1 MFEEFIAS
9 NILMKKQNQNM
20 NFSGK
25 KNKFVDETMSFT
37 NRQLFRPKR
46 GTCNDSFF
54 LKFCLKY

>member
-1 MFEEFIAS
+1 MFEVFIAS

-20 NFSGK
+20 NFLGK
-25 KNKFVDETMSFT
+25 KTKFVDETMSFT

-54 LKFCLKY
+54 